1 MSISFSE
8 PFVSGREME
17 YIAKVFENGHFQG
30 NGEFT
35 KRAHELLEQSFGDS
49 KGLLTPSCTGALE
62 MSSMLL
68 GAGSGDEVIM
78 PSFTFSTTAS
88 SFMRSG
94 VKPVFCEIDPE
105 SFQIDLE
112 DVKRKITRKTVGV
125 VPVHYGGFSCD
136 MEKLVKLCDEQEI
149 FVVEDCAQGLG
160 SNFRGK
166 SLGTFGEI
174 GAISFH
180 ETKNIHCG
188 LGGCIIINDKTLYD
202 RSEIIWERGTNRSEF
217 FKGIVDKYTWKEVG
231 SSFYPTELQAAFLLA
246 QLEKISENME
256 RRKYL
261 WEAYS
266 EGLYDLEKEGTI
278 GVLRGIDGSEG
289 NAHMFSII
297 LRSREEADAL
307 RKSLNSDGIQA
318 VIHYVPLHDSPVG
331 ISLGYSPSDLPVTIE
346 MASRI
351 IRLPLHN
358 NLQSKDC
365 EEVINRIIYALT

>member
-1 MSISFSE
+1 
-8 PFVSGREME
+8 
-17 YIAKVFENGHFQG
+17 
-30 NGEFT
+30 
-35 KRAHELLEQSFGDS
+35 
-49 KGLLTPSCTGALE
+49 
-62 MSSMLL
+62 
-68 GAGSGDEVIM
+68 M

-297 LRSREEADAL
+297 LRSRGRGGCSEK
-307 RKSLNSDGIQA
+307 KSEFGWYSGR
-318 VIHYVPLHDSPVG
+318 DSLCPPTRFPCWNKPW
-331 ISLGYSPSDLPVTIE
+331 LF
-346 MASRI
+346 A
-351 IRLPLHN
+351 
-358 NLQSKDC
+358 K
-365 EEVINRIIYALT
+365 

>member
-1 MSISFSE
+1 M
-8 PFVSGREME
+8 
-17 YIAKVFENGHFQG
+17 
-30 NGEFT
+30 
-35 KRAHELLEQSFGDS
+35 
-49 KGLLTPSCTGALE
+49 
-62 MSSMLL
+62 
-68 GAGSGDEVIM
+68 
-78 PSFTFSTTAS
+78 
-88 SFMRSG
+88 
-94 VKPVFCEIDPE
+94 
-105 SFQIDLE
+105 
-112 DVKRKITRKTVGV
+112 

-166 SLGTFGEI
+166 SLGTFGKI

-188 LGGCIIINDKTLYD
+188 LGGCIIINDETLYD
-202 RSEIIWERGTNRSEF
+202 RSEIVWERGTNRSEF

-246 QLEKISENME
+246 QLERISENME
-256 RRKYL
+256 HRKYL

-307 RKSLNSDGIQA
+307 RKSLNSEGVQA

-331 ISLGYSPSDLPVTIE
+331 TSLGYSANDLPVTIE

-358 NLQSKDC
+358 NLQLKDC
-365 EEVINRIIYALT
+365 SEVVDRVITALA